1 MECKE
6 RLKEKFSEYHNVG
19 GDFLAFCV
27 THNFKG
33 EFTILQFMTAYSDF
47 LASKYL
53 GVTFPKLTMSIMKG
67 ELEDK

>member
-1 MECKE
+1 MKPKE
-6 RLKEKFSEYHNVG
+6 MLKEKYNEYHDVG

-27 THNFKG
+27 AHSFKG
-33 EFTILQFMTAYSDF
+33 EFTILQVLAAYSDF

-67 ELEDK
+67 ELEEE